1 MLVQTECNQA
11 CLNSC
16 LGKRLLRRRAAE
28 VPPSIE
34 LFCVAKVWQKS
45 ETTKY
50 FVVF

>member
-28 VPPSIE
+28 VPPSIDR
-34 LFCVAKVWQKS
+34 FSDAKVHVFS
-45 ETTKY
+45 DITKDY
-50 FVVF
+50 